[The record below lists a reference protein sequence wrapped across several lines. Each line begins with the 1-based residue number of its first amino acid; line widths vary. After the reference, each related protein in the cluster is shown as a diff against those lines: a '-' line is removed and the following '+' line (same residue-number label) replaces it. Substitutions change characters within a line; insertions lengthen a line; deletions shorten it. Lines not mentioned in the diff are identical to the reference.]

1 MQLVLSSGS
10 VNLICSAVYCFD
22 DLVSVVSPFGWSW
35 SILSSLRFASGTMAL
50 VGQVAFA
57 ALLGSVASRL
67 WLAGSQACAAFL
79 HVVIQVSLSLSF
91 ANAVRFGTF
100 SYALFTSLLWIWWIS
115 WLFNRTRILKASN
128 VLIRIL
134 LSVELSV
141 LVTILYL
148 IFRISWYSLIFKWI
162 YLNIDVL
169 IGVLKVIIVI
179 ADRGIVSC
187 HELWIYIYGLALIT
201 LLAEVIHRRNSIML
215 CFQRALR
222 LSRFA
227 FWMIACSAAS
237 ESAFLTAASAF
248 LGVHFSHSVVINLSC
263 IKARVRSF
271 CKLV

>member
-1 MQLVLSSGS
+1 MQLVLSPGS

-91 ANAVRFGTF
+91 AHAVRFGTF
-100 SYALFTSLLWIWWIS
+100 SYTLFTSLLWIWWIS

-128 VLIRIL
+128 VLIWML

-141 LVTILYL
+141 LVAILYL

-162 YLNIDVL
+162 YLNINVL

-179 ADRGIVSC
+179 ADRGIVGC
-187 HELWIYIYGLALIT
+187 HELWIYIYGLTLIT

-215 CFQRALR
+215 CFQRALW

-227 FWMIACSAAS
+227 FWMIGCPAVS
-237 ESAFLTAASAF
+237 EPAFLTAASAC

-263 IKARVRSF
+263 IKARVCSF